1 VTGQPQTGAT
11 RGVADPREVEERAR
25 EVLATAWPGARLHD
39 LQRLTGGASSL
50 TYQAL
55 VDGGTAD
62 RVVVKMAPPGLDPVR
77 NRDVLR
83 QARVLQ
89 ALEPVPT
96 VRVPRVYATD
106 AGAPPDVP
114 PLFVMEWVDGESYEP
129 LFSASDVPDAPPTA
143 TADDVDARVRHAVV
157 MLAELQAHDPRRLGL
172 ADEPATTLEDE
183 VGRWRKA
190 FSSCD
195 LAAQTSTLEQ
205 ECHRRLLATAPTPLP
220 PAILHGDWR
229 LGNMQCV
236 GGEVRGVIDW
246 EIWSIGDPRVDLAW
260 MAMMASPEHPSVRSH
275 GAHMPSPQ
283 QHLGW
288 YEEARGAAVPSF
300 DWAQALVR
308 YKQSAASALLVK
320 NAAKRGESGEAL
332 DSMRDGITALLE
344 WALTFLPT
352 GREA

>member
-1 VTGQPQTGAT
+1 
-11 RGVADPREVEERAR
+11 
-25 EVLATAWPGARLHD
+25 VLAAAWPGAQLHD
-39 LQRLTGGASSL
+39 LQRLIGGASSL
-50 TYQAL
+50 TYEAA
-55 VDGGTAD
+55 VDRGKAD
-62 RVVVKMAPPGLDPVR
+62 RAVVKMAPPGLEPVR

-89 ALEPVPT
+89 ALAPVAA
-96 VRVPRVYATD
+96 VRVPEVFATD

-114 PLFVMEWVDGESYEP
+114 PLFVMEWVEGESYEP
-129 LFSASDVPDAPPTA
+129 LFAAPDTTPTA
-143 TADDVDARVRHAVV
+143 TPDDVDARVRHAVA
-157 MLAELQAHDPRRLGL
+157 MLAELQAQDPVQLGL
-172 ADEPATTLEDE
+172 ADERATTLGDE
-183 VGRWRKA
+183 VSRWRKA
-190 FSSCD
+190 FDSCE
-195 LAAQTSTLEQ
+195 LAPPASALEE
-205 ECHRRLLATAPTPLP
+205 ECHRRLLASMPAPLP

-288 YEEARGAAVPSF
+288 YEEAREAGVPSF
-300 DWAQALVR
+300 GWAQALVR

-320 NAAKRGESGEAL
+320 NAAKRGESGAAL

-344 WALTFLPT
+344 WALTFLPAGKET
-352 GREA
+352 